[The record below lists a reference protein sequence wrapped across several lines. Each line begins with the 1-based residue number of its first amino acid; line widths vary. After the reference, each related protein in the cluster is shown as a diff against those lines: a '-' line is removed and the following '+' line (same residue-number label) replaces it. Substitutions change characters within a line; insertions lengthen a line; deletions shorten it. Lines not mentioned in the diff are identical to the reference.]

1 MMTFQVDIAQR
12 SKERPAWIVLQQVA
26 CLNWLL
32 GESPSHPAHIPS
44 SISVTHPLST
54 LYPRCSHDF
63 LAIVFESTV
72 PPLSHKIKFTTKW
85 FKLFPAANSIG
96 KWQHLELQEEE
107 EVGKGKAM
115 FPMCTI
121 CSSLYVTLSLC
132 IAQPSRSATYRM
144 TRLTRG
150 QSQSGPRATVR
161 IGQDVPLLGGK
172 PERQAAT
179 QVRAQQLEQSE
190 PSSTKFSHLTISV
203 SQSLLL
209 PPSQQYYNRK

>member
-85 FKLFPAANSIG
+85 FKPSQLPTQVVNGNTWSSRKRRRSG
-96 KWQHLELQEEE
+96 KKKKCFQCARFALHC
-107 EVGKGKAM
+107 M
-115 FPMCTI
+115 
-121 CSSLYVTLSLC
+121 SLSLC
-132 IAQPSRSATYRM
+132 IAQPSRSPTYRM

-161 IGQDVPLLGGK
+161 IGQDVPVCTGRKAG
-172 PERQAAT
+172 AASCYPSPSRAARA
-179 QVRAQQLEQSE
+179 VRAEQ
-190 PSSTKFSHLTISV
+190 H
-203 SQSLLL
+203 
-209 PPSQQYYNRK
+209 

>member
-1 MMTFQVDIAQR
+1 MISSQLCLKARCRHSHTKSNSLQNGSSSSQLPTQLVNGNTWSSRKRRRSGKKKKCSQCAQFALHCM
-12 SKERPAWIVLQQVA
+12 S
-26 CLNWLL
+26 
-32 GESPSHPAHIPS
+32 
-44 SISVTHPLST
+44 
-54 LYPRCSHDF
+54 
-63 LAIVFESTV
+63 
-72 PPLSHKIKFTTKW
+72 
-85 FKLFPAANSIG
+85 
-96 KWQHLELQEEE
+96 
-107 EVGKGKAM
+107 
-115 FPMCTI
+115 
-121 CSSLYVTLSLC
+121 LSLC
-132 IAQPSRSATYRM
+132 IAQPSRSPTYRM

-161 IGQDVPLLGGK
+161 IGQDVPVLGGK

>member
-44 SISVTHPLST
+44 FISVTHPLST

-63 LAIVFESTV
+63 LAIVFESMM

-85 FKLFPAANSIG
+85 FKLLPAANSIG

-107 EVGKGKAM
+107 EVGKEKEM

-121 CSSLYVTLSLC
+121 CSSLYVTLSVYRTTFK
-132 IAQPSRSATYRM
+132 IAHLSNDTIDEGAI
-144 TRLTRG
+144 
-150 QSQSGPRATVR
+150 TVR
-161 IGQDVPLLGGK
+161 PTSNCEDWARCPRTGRKAG
-172 PERQAAT
+172 AASCYPSPSPAARA
-179 QVRAQQLEQSE
+179 VRAEQ
-190 PSSTKFSHLTISV
+190 H
-203 SQSLLL
+203 
-209 PPSQQYYNRK
+209 